1 VVSNLSA
8 PQSIRLIG
16 EDHLDP
22 KIVSRVNNI
31 RYNRHN
37 VIWAVLAMHE
47 LPNYK
52 ATSFN
57 PDCGPQPRLYMG
69 PRNADYM
76 ANQYLSEILV
86 NGISSKLFMFV
97 GPDTIWDPSRAPEGK
112 HMIGVEEFAAPTRFF
127 SPSEWQE
134 LRKEFEDAI
143 IEQWQIYAPNM
154 TRDNIIGCRVFTPY
168 DIELRR
174 PNMPQGSIACG
185 DMIVSQMDR
194 FRPTPELA
202 GYRTPL
208 GNFYLCGA
216 TGHNGVGTGRG
227 CSYHCYQVIREDL
240 GLNP

>member
-1 VVSNLSA
+1 
-8 PQSIRLIG
+8 
-16 EDHLDP
+16 
-22 KIVSRVNNI
+22 
-31 RYNRHN
+31 
-37 VIWAVLAMHE
+37 
-47 LPNYK
+47 
-52 ATSFN
+52 
-57 PDCGPQPRLYMG
+57 MG

-127 SPSEWQE
+127 SASQWQE
-134 LRKEFEDAI
+134 IRKAFEDAI

-174 PNMPQGSIACG
+174 PNMHQGSIACG

-194 FRPTPELA
+194 FRPTPELC
-202 GYRTPL
+202 GYKTPVK
-208 GNFYLCGA
+208 NFYLCSSA
-216 TGHNGVGTGRG
+216 AHNGVGTGRG
-227 CSYHCYQVIREDL
+227 CSYNCYQIISKDF
-240 GLNP
+240 GLNK